1 MRSAIDMASSWSC
14 VTTTNVSPTSCWRR
28 FSSSCI
34 ARAHLPV
41 ERRQRLVEQQQARP
55 LHDRAGERDALPLAA
70 RQLRGSALGEV
81 PEADDLHDLADA
93 AAQVRPADA
102 LGLEAVG
109 DVLLDAEVREQGV
122 ALEHHVDRALVRR
135 HPEQVLAVDLDAARL
150 GRLEAGDRAQQ
161 RGLAAARRAEQGE
174 ELVVGDVERDAVQG
188 DRVAVDGAD
197 AVDAE
202 QGCGGHFVVP
212 VSRVSRCAAITV
224 TMLTSRRRV
233 ARALTSGVTPKRTIE

>member
-1 MRSAIDMASSWSC
+1 MLE
-14 VTTTNVSPTSCWRR
+14 PLQLELHLG
-28 FSSSCI
+28 
-34 ARAHLPV
+34 AHLPV
-41 ERRQRLVEQQQARP
+41 ERRERLVEQQQPRP
-55 LHDRAGERDALPLAA
+55 LHDGAGERDALPLAA
-70 RQLRGSALGEV
+70 RQLRGAALGEV

-93 AAQVRPADA
+93 ATQLGPADP

-109 DVLLDAEVREQGV
+109 DVLLDAQVREQRVG
-122 ALEHHVDRALVRR
+122 LEHHVDRPLVRR
-135 HPEQVLAVDLDAARL
+135 HAGAGPRRRPRCGPL

-161 RGLAAARRAEQGE
+161 RGLAAARRAEQRE

-202 QGCGGHFVVP
+202 QGCGGHFEDP

-224 TMLTSRRRV
+224 MTLTSRRRV